1 MHLAKMFINDAGR
14 LRSGWRLLTFVGL
27 FIAIFF
33 LLNRIVLVALAIL
46 FNVAPQTT
54 PSETIQDL
62 VFRFIYLLA
71 ALLAGYLCG
80 RWLEGLP
87 FRALGA
93 SLHEHWF
100 RHFAIGSLIGM
111 ASLTLAVAIATAGG
125 GLSFTIPSSPSV
137 ATVVQTLLV
146 SAFVFVVAA
155 FAEEAMFRGYPLQTL
170 TRAHLAS
177 LGILINFIFFAAA
190 HLNNPNWVLLGA
202 FNTGLAGVWFA
213 VAYLRSRSLWFPTG
227 IHWAW
232 NWTLGSLF
240 GLPVSGIT
248 SFSRYPLLKG
258 YDSGPSWL
266 TGGSYGIEGG
276 IAGTIA
282 LALATLVI
290 WRIRLVSPTEEM
302 LRLTSNENPVRE
314 ERLSILP
321 ENQSTD
327 YTERSGLKP

>member
-1 MHLAKMFINDAGR
+1 MPPQLQMHLRKIFINEAGR

-27 FIAIFF
+27 FIVILF
-33 LLNRIVLVALAIL
+33 LLSTVVRVALAIL
-46 FNVAPQTT
+46 FNVAPHVT

-62 VFRFIYLLA
+62 VFRFIYLVA

-93 SLHEHWF
+93 SLHQHWF
-100 RHFAIGSLIGM
+100 RHFAIGSFIGM
-111 ASLTLAVAIATAGG
+111 AALTLAVAIATAGH
-125 GLSFTIPSSPSV
+125 GLSFKILASTSGAAV
-137 ATVVQTLLV
+137 LRTLLV
-146 SAFVFVVAA
+146 SALVFVVAA

-170 TRAHLAS
+170 TRAHLAW
-177 LGILINFIFFAAA
+177 LGILINFVFFAAA

-213 VAYLRSRSLWFPTG
+213 ISYLRSRSLWFPTG

-248 SFSRYPLLKG
+248 SFAKYPLLKG
-258 YDSGPSWL
+258 YDLGPSWL

-282 LALATLVI
+282 LAVATLLV
-290 WRIRLVSPTEEM
+290 WRVRLVSPTEEM

-321 ENQSTD
+321 QD
-327 YTERSGLKP
+327 

>member
-1 MHLAKMFINDAGR
+1 MHLAKIFINDAGR
-14 LRSGWRLLTFVGL
+14 LRSGWRLLIFVGL
-27 FIAIFF
+27 FIAILF
-33 LLNRIVLVALAIL
+33 LLGTIVRVALAIL
-46 FNVAPQTT
+46 FNVAPQIT

-62 VFRFIYLLA
+62 VFRFLYLLA
-71 ALLAGYLCG
+71 ALLAGYVCG

-87 FRALGA
+87 WRALGV

-100 RHFAIGSLIGM
+100 KHFAIGSLFGI
-111 ASLTLAVAIATAGG
+111 AALTLGVVIATVGS
-125 GLSFTIPSSPSV
+125 GLRFELPTTDSV
-137 ATVVQTLLV
+137 MQIVQTLIV
-146 SAFVFVVAA
+146 TAFVFVVAA

-170 TRAHLAS
+170 TRAHLAWF
-177 LGILINFIFFAAA
+177 GILINFVFFAAA
-190 HLNNPNWVLLGA
+190 HLNNPNWVMLGA

-213 VAYLRSRSLWFPTG
+213 VAYLRSRSLWFPAG

-248 SFSRYPLLKG
+248 SFVKYPLLKG
-258 YDSGPSWL
+258 SDLGPSWL

-282 LALATLVI
+282 LALGTLLI
-290 WRIRLVSPTEEM
+290 WRVRLVTPTEEM
-302 LRLTSNENPVRE
+302 LRLTSNENPMHE

-321 ENQSTD
+321 QE
-327 YTERSGLKP
+327 

>member
-1 MHLAKMFINDAGR
+1 MHLAQIFINDAGR

-27 FIAIFF
+27 FIAILF
-33 LLNRIVLVALAIL
+33 LLGTVVRVALAII
-46 FNVAPQTT
+46 FNVAPQIT

-62 VFRFIYLLA
+62 VFRSLYLLA

-87 FRALGA
+87 WRALGL

-100 RHFAIGSLIGM
+100 KHFAIGSLFGI
-111 ASLTLAVAIATAGG
+111 AALTLAVVIATVGG
-125 GLSFTIPSSPSV
+125 GLHFELPTTDSV
-137 ATVVQTLLV
+137 MRIVQTLIV
-146 SAFVFVVAA
+146 TAFGFVVAA

-170 TRAHLAS
+170 TRAHLAW
-177 LGILINFIFFAAA
+177 LGILINFVFFAAA
-190 HLNNPNWVLLGA
+190 HLNNPNWVMLGA

-213 VAYLRSRSLWFPTG
+213 VAYLRSRSLWFPAG

-248 SFSRYPLLKG
+248 SFVKYPLLKG
-258 YDSGPSWL
+258 SDLGPSWL

-276 IAGTIA
+276 IAGMIA
-282 LALATLVI
+282 LALATLLV
-290 WRIRLVSPTEEM
+290 WRVRLVTPTEEM

-321 ENQSTD
+321 QE
-327 YTERSGLKP
+327 

>member
-1 MHLAKMFINDAGR
+1 MHLAKIFINEAGR

-27 FIAIFF
+27 FIAILF
-33 LLNRIVLVALAIL
+33 LLSTIVRVALAIL
-46 FNVAPQTT
+46 FNFAPQAT

-100 RHFAIGSLIGM
+100 RHFAIGSVIGV
-111 ASLTLAVAIATAGG
+111 AALTLAVAIATAGR
-125 GLSFTIPSSPSV
+125 GLSFTLPSSSSV
-137 ATVVQTLLV
+137 VAIVQTLLV

-170 TRAHLAS
+170 TRAHFAW
-177 LGILINFIFFAAA
+177 LGIVINFVFFAAA

-232 NWTLGSLF
+232 NWTLGSVF
-240 GLPVSGIT
+240 GLPVSGIS
-248 SFSRYPLLKG
+248 SFSKYPLLKG
-258 YDSGPSWL
+258 YDFGPSWL

-282 LALATLVI
+282 LALATLLV
-290 WRIRLVSPTEEM
+290 WRVRLVSPTEEL

-314 ERLSILP
+314 ERLTILP
-321 ENQSTD
+321 QHQSTD
-327 YTERSGLKP
+327 YADGADL